1 MANSKNSAKN
11 LIVWA
16 ILIGAIFA
24 AIAFAYSMFLSRYW
38 QVTGKIVI
46 VPSGTSATAGQ
57 NLYLEAGNTAEI
69 VNSPSFK
76 KNILGDGAKN
86 FDRVESIKNSSTVA
100 VIFLAKEA
108 DVKAAED
115 VIVTFPEKI
124 ATHTRDLYN
133 GAPFKY
139 ILVSDPEVSAS
150 PVKPDVYK
158 NIIWGFLAGVIIS
171 FLYWISSEAFR
182 TESLGTEEKI
192 YEEKPIVP
200 DLRPVIAPTIK
211 PEIEKVPEP
220 EIFSAPEKKT
230 LPEVIITPR
239 DMQNVAPSNLPIAD
253 EDETPAAT
261 QEPSDEEVKDRLNRL
276 MRGEL

>member
-1 MANSKNSAKN
+1 MANFKNFISRLV
-11 LIVWA
+11 LIA
-16 ILIGAIFA
+16 LIGALAAFIFSL
-24 AIAFAYSMFLSRYW
+24 FMSKYW

-46 VPSGTSATAGQ
+46 VPSGSSITAGQ

-76 KNILGDGAKN
+76 KNILGDGANN
-86 FDRVESIKNSSTVA
+86 FDRAEPVKNSSTVA
-100 VIFLAKEA
+100 VIFLAKDA

-133 GAPFKY
+133 GQPFKY
-139 ILVSDPEVSAS
+139 LLVSDPEVSAS

-158 NIIWGFLAGVIIS
+158 NIAFGFFAGIMV
-171 FLYWISSEAFR
+171 FLLYWIFIETLRTTPFEA
-182 TESLGTEEKI
+182 EEKF
-192 YEEKPIVP
+192 YEEKPIEP
-200 DLRPVIAPTIK
+200 DLRPVIAPTI
-211 PEIEKVPEP
+211 EPEP
-220 EIFSAPEKKT
+220 EMEIIPEPKYFSVPEQKEE
-230 LPEVIITPR
+230 PEAIITPR
-239 DMQNVAPSNLPIAD
+239 DMQNVAPSNLPIA
-253 EDETPAAT
+253 EENETPAET